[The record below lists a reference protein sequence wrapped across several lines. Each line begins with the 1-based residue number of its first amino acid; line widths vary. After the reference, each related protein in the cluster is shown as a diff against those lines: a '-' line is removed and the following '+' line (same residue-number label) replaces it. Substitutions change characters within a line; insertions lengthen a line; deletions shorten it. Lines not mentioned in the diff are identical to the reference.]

1 MPGTSPGMT
10 TFDMMPHSIGRIL
23 SQTLRTS
30 GHPPCRLLE
39 SPDTPERGMPPAQAC
54 RRNRSPDRD
63 RPDPQVLQRHA
74 SSNTLR
80 MNEDLVFGEARCCDL
95 MTRDAPVLI

>member
-30 GHPPCRLLE
+30 GHPPCRLLD
-39 SPDTPERGMPPAQAC
+39 SPDTHERGMPPPKRVVEIV
-54 RRNRSPDRD
+54 RRIGT
-63 RPDPQVLQRHA
+63 A
-74 SSNTLR
+74 
-80 MNEDLVFGEARCCDL
+80 DLKSCNA
-95 MTRDAPVLI
+95 TRRQTTFE